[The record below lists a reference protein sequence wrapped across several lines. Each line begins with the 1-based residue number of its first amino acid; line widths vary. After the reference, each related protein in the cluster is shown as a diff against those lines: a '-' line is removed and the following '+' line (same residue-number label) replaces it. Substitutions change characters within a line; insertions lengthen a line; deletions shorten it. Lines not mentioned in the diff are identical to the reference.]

1 MESAARSTDH
11 RDWRGFAR
19 LFGIAVATLSAGYLA
34 LALVVDPYD
43 TGRSTLLSRGAVRP
57 QGPRTASAVRGRD
70 PAYAGAILGNSHIQL
85 IEPSALSRLT
95 GVPFVQLSVAATGP
109 GEQFAIL
116 GWYLRHHP
124 APRALVLSADA
135 YWCGD
140 DPGFSSEHAF
150 PYWLLADPAAYLRGL
165 VRFSAAQETIN
176 RIGWL
181 LNPRRKVAARDGWWD
196 YEANYLG
203 LGYGREQR
211 FRDALDRPVPEAP
224 EPHKA
229 GPFPAAARFR
239 AELARIPEATA
250 LVLVFP
256 PIYAGGEP
264 RPGTARAAAEAACRA
279 AIRDAL
285 PAHRLSALVDWRGG
299 RPESRDPD
307 LFFDQNHYR
316 LPLAGALTQ
325 AIAAE
330 VVRLTAGPE
339 AR

>member
-1 MESAARSTDH
+1 MAAVARSTDH

-19 LFGIAVATLSAGYLA
+19 LFCVAVAALGAGYLA

-43 TGRSTLLSRGAVRP
+43 TGRSSLLSRGAVRP
-57 QGPRTASAVRGRD
+57 QGPRTAAAVRGRD

-85 IEPSALSRLT
+85 IEPAALSRLT

-116 GWYLRHHP
+116 DWYLRHHA
-124 APRALVLSADA
+124 APRALVFSAA
-135 YWCGD
+135 EYWCGD
-140 DPGFSSEHAF
+140 DRAF
-150 PYWLLADPAAYLRGL
+150 PHWLFAGPAAYLRGL
-165 VRFSAAQETIN
+165 ARFSAAQETVN
-176 RIGWL
+176 RLGWL
-181 LNPRRKVAARDGWWD
+181 LDPRRKAAARDGWWD

-250 LVLVFP
+250 VVLVFP
-256 PIYAGGEP
+256 PVYAGGEP
-264 RPGTARAAAEAACRA
+264 RPGTARAAAEAACRSE
-279 AIRDAL
+279 IRGAL

-307 LFFDQNHYR
+307 LFFDQSHYR
-316 LPLAGALTQ
+316 LPLAAALTR

-330 VVRLTAGPE
+330 VVRLGAGPE